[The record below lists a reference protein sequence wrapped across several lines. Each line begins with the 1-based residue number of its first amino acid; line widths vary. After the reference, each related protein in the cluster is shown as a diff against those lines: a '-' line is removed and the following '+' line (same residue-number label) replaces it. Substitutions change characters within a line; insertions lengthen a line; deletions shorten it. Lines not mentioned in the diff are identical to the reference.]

1 VTRDFNPTHELRG
14 LELEYFGQTEA
25 IQRLSDGGD
34 FHRFRTSDGI
44 SMILPM
50 SLVTKIV
57 ETPHPGEVWRYDDPT
72 ADAADPYPLVL
83 ITDDGDGFRCADSSY
98 EKLMIPYDL
107 KNMTKIL
114 NADGTPA

>member
-1 VTRDFNPTHELRG
+1 MTRDFNPTHEFRG
-14 LELEYFGQTEA
+14 LPLESWGVDYESGLDTWV
-25 IQRLSDGGD
+25 DG
-34 FHRFRTSDGI
+34 DGNQYHI
-44 SMILPM
+44 PVEQVS
-50 SLVTKIV
+50 KIV

-83 ITDDGDGFRCADSSY
+83 ITDDGEGFRCADSSH

-114 NADGTPA
+114 NADGSPA